1 LSKTETVR
9 SRVCTEWPTVIGV
22 ENTPGL
28 EMSDRAL
35 DGSAQP
41 VDLYVEFYLPVKQFS
56 ASRFLELG
64 N

>member
-1 LSKTETVR
+1 
-9 SRVCTEWPTVIGV
+9 V

>member
-1 LSKTETVR
+1 
-9 SRVCTEWPTVIGV
+9 
-22 ENTPGL
+22 
-28 EMSDRAL
+28 MSDRAL

-41 VDLYVEFYLPVKQFS
+41 DDLCVEFYLPVKQFR